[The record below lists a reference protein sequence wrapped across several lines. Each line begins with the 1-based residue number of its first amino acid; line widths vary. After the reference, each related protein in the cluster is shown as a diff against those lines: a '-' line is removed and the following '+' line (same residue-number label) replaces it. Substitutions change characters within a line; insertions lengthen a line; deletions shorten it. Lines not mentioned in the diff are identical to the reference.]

1 MQSKTTYIPQEELP
15 FFHRKQSSQYP
26 LNMTGTDVAKANE
39 DSKGRTSDMIGDAA
53 PCKIRAEFMPEI
65 QESSLW
71 NEVEDSLL
79 LEKRMDQANYR

>member
-1 MQSKTTYIPQEELP
+1 
-15 FFHRKQSSQYP
+15 
-26 LNMTGTDVAKANE
+26 
-39 DSKGRTSDMIGDAA
+39 MIGDAA
-53 PCKIRAEFMPEI
+53 QCKIRAEFMPEI